1 MKSTDAKSSTNT
13 DSYVEVM
20 IKILKVGDH
29 VRISQYKNIF
39 AKDYNSNWSE

>member
-1 MKSTDAKSSTNT
+1 MLSRVQILTLMLK
-13 DSYVEVM
+13 VM

-29 VRISQYKNIF
+29 VRILQYKNIF